1 MTYLLIIATGYGD
14 IMAFTF
20 QSIIHIGGNSADA
33 HNMKAR
39 LAFVAVC
46 MGMVFTN
53 IFRPMMEDGNRPN
66 QKEKDK
72 NRWKK
77 IKKGKNRQK
86 QPTAHNHL
94 IIKQIK
100 AV

>member
-1 MTYLLIIATGYGD
+1 
-14 IMAFTF
+14 
-20 QSIIHIGGNSADA
+20 
-33 HNMKAR
+33 MKAR

-77 IKKGKNRQK
+77 NLKGQK
-86 QPTAHNHL
+86 QAEA
-94 IIKQIK
+94 IKSS
-100 AV
+100 

>member
-1 MTYLLIIATGYGD
+1 MGFAMTYLLIIATGYGD
-14 IMAFTF
+14 IMAFTLR
-20 QSIIHIGGNSADA
+20 SIIHIGGNSADA

-46 MGMVFTN
+46 MGMVYTN

-72 NRWKK
+72 NRWE
-77 IKKGKNRQK
+77 KN
-86 QPTAHNHL
+86 
-94 IIKQIK
+94 
-100 AV
+100 